1 MQNLAYALLA
11 SAVVLAGLYLGAHLG
26 FWASLL
32 PALIT
37 LVGVFFV
44 LSRRTTAKVKTV
56 MDGVQKDLQAGKM
69 DRAIEAIQAAFPLA
83 SQQFLLGSQLHGALG
98 VLLYTK
104 RDFQGALPHLKKSFF
119 RDWQAQAT
127 LGACCYQLKDLSG
140 MEQAFERAVT
150 AGKKEGLAW
159 SAYAFA
165 LQKAGEREKAQKVMA
180 RAVDANPQDER
191 LKSNL
196 TALQNNKKM
205 KMRAYEPQ
213 WFQFHL
219 ERLPPEM
226 TGGKRVV
233 WQRR

>member
-1 MQNLAYALLA
+1 MQNLAYALMA
-11 SAVVLAGLYLGAHLG
+11 SGMTLAGLYMGVHLG

-32 PALIT
+32 PALAV
-37 LVGVFFV
+37 LVGLFFW
-44 LSRRTTAKVKTV
+44 LSRRTTSKVKVV

-69 DRAIEAIQAAFPLA
+69 DRAIEAIKGAFPLA

-104 RDFQGALPHLKKSFF
+104 REFEAALPHLKKSFF

-127 LGACCYQLKDLSG
+127 LGACCYQLKDPTG
-140 MEQAFERAVT
+140 MEQAFERAVV

-159 SAYAFA
+159 SAYAYA
-165 LQKAGEREKAQKVMA
+165 LQKGGDREKAQKVMA
-180 RAVDANPQDER
+180 RAVEANPDDER
-191 LKSNL
+191 LKANFS
-196 TALQNNKKM
+196 ALQNNKKM